1 MQMMYEGPDYL
12 VEKMK
17 SLSLSQDCSL
27 GGEIRFRV
35 EPPRLNT
42 DGSAGRRGRQQSF
55 RLCLDLCCGTNRSLS
70 SGLGSFALVSRFLS
84 GKHHQPRELGFFSSY
99 LN

>member
-1 MQMMYEGPDYL
+1 MAFFTFFWFSFLMQMMYEGPEYL

-17 SLSLSQDCSL
+17 SLSLSCSL

-42 DGSAGRRGRQQSF
+42 DGSAGHRGKHQSF
-55 RLCLDLCCGTNRSLS
+55 GLGPDLCCGTNRSLS
-70 SGLGSFALVSRFLS
+70 SGFGSFALVSAFLS
-84 GKHHQPRELGFFSSY
+84 GKHHQP
-99 LN
+99 